1 MSTAFRN
8 TAHSLTISRT
18 YKNVQ
23 CTLSPVLTPLC
34 TLSIPHRVLL
44 WIIHNMKE
52 NTPSWTTESKREN
65 RKKYIKNRK
74 AKFKEKGICP
84 NCEKRSAASGR
95 TCCQQCLEDKK
106 LTAKFGTAGPYR
118 QLYAELY
125 ERQKGLCGICHKQ
138 MIRPLLDH
146 DHESMAV
153 RGLLCSR
160 CNVGLG
166 QFEDDPKL
174 LSDALYY
181 LNNNAGIGITIKKR

>member
-1 MSTAFRN
+1 
-8 TAHSLTISRT
+8 
-18 YKNVQ
+18 
-23 CTLSPVLTPLC
+23 
-34 TLSIPHRVLL
+34 
-44 WIIHNMKE
+44 
-52 NTPSWTTESKREN
+52 
-65 RKKYIKNRK
+65 
-74 AKFKEKGICP
+74 
-84 NCEKRSAASGR
+84 
-95 TCCQQCLEDKK
+95 
-106 LTAKFGTAGPYR
+106 
-118 QLYAELY
+118 
-125 ERQKGLCGICHKQ
+125 